1 MNTQIERR
9 LAGPTMTASERKL
22 YGHAA
27 LFNTPAKIGT
37 FSERIAPG
45 AFDRT
50 LATNPDILA
59 ILDHD
64 ASRLL
69 GRTKSGTLRLRPD
82 RLGLAFEIDVP
93 DTQEGRD
100 ALELARRGDL
110 GGMSFGFRV
119 APGGERWNASRTE
132 RTLTDIDLVEISV
145 VSSFPA
151 YQGTTVAARHANGGR
166 SDLARRV
173 ALIDLGR
180 AR

>member
-9 LAGPTMTASERKL
+9 LAGPTMTAKETKL
-22 YGHAA
+22 VGHAA
-27 LFNTPAKIGT
+27 LWNTPAKIGT

-45 AFDRT
+45 AFQRS

-59 ILDHD
+59 VVNHD
-64 ASRLL
+64 MGRVL
-69 GRTKSGTLRLRPD
+69 GRTKSGTLRLKED
-82 RLGLAFEIDVP
+82 AVGLAFEIDAP

-100 ALELARRGDL
+100 SLELARRGDL

-119 APGGERWNASRTE
+119 APGGERWNAARTE
-132 RTLTDIDLVEISV
+132 RVLTEIALVE
-145 VSSFPA
+145 VSLVTHFPA
-151 YQGTTVAARHANGGR
+151 YEGTTVAARNANGGR

-173 ALIDLGR
+173 ALIELGR